1 VKNLFNFWPFQL
13 QQQWR
18 KAMVMQLMNKEYVK
32 CIADDLE
39 TANEFACRRSQEGQ
53 IAIGRLI
60 QDCAAADIPPDMALR
75 KVIWTCGTIL
85 ATGIANMLNGRGDF
99 GSVLTDNSIL
109 REVEKEFNQ
118 AFRGM
123 LAGIVSGE
131 NTPVGRIEADK
142 SITTVSLKSGNA

>member
-1 VKNLFNFWPFQL
+1 
-13 QQQWR
+13 
-18 KAMVMQLMNKEYVK
+18 MNKEYVK

-60 QDCAAADIPPDMALR
+60 KDCAAADIPPDMALR

-85 ATGIANMLNGRGDF
+85 ATGIANMTNTRSDWEQI
-99 GSVLTDNSIL
+99 LTDDNVL
-109 REVEKEFNQ
+109 RGVEKEFTQ
-118 AFRGM
+118 AFRSM
-123 LAGIVSGE
+123 LVGIVSGE

-142 SITTVSLKSGNA
+142 SITTVSLKSGNV